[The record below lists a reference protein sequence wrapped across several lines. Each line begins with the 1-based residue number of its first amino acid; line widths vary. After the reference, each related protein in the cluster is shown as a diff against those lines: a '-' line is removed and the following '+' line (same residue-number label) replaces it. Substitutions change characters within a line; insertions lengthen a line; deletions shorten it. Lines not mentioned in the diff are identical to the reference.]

1 MTKKQYYAIQARER
15 EEREK
20 KIRKDYPPAKVRAVL
35 EEGLPDTVAAA
46 KLGLNKT
53 DFKILVTMYT
63 LSGDI

>member
-35 EEGLPDTVAAA
+35 EEGLPFRI
-46 KLGLNKT
+46 GEFLNKKT
-53 DFKILVTMYT
+53 
-63 LSGDI
+63 